1 MSRAASYGWII
12 DVDHLV
18 EPDADVVPR
27 EVNSY
32 GSRVGTLGPH
42 NIHPSIK
49 AVLETAADA
58 TAASAD
64 PLRTVWRWRCLDD
77 DGELYYEGRFIGDE
91 IRMFAPLEDFA
102 QPDAGATT
110 IEYLN
115 AETGAWERL

>member
-1 MSRAASYGWII
+1 MAKSASYGWII
-12 DVDHLV
+12 DVDHLF
-18 EPDADVVPR
+18 EADVPSDVSAS
-27 EVNSY
+27 SY
-32 GSRVGTLGPH
+32 GSRVGTFGPF
-42 NIHPSIK
+42 NCAPQLMAIF
-49 AVLETAADA
+49 EAADA
-58 TAASAD
+58 LSSTGD

-115 AETGAWERL
+115 AET